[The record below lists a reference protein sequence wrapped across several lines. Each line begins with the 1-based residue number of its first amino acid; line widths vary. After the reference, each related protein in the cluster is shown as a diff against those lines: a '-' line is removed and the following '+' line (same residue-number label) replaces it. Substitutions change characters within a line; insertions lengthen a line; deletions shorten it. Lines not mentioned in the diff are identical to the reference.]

1 MITNM
6 DRKVYLKSLKDN
18 PRFTAEMLRLVEE
31 DLKFGLMPGETKT
44 YTEKKLDYGQ
54 MKVYSKCLRNGYG
67 EPVMEV
73 ITKEG
78 LAGEQMAVA
87 AEFYEKGVPL
97 ETIREVTENTG
108 KTALAM
114 RKELQNAIE
123 ELEETRQ
130 NRDRKEAN
138 ISELISRMEE
148 AVEKIN
154 LQEQHCNKINEK
166 LKELYTAGQDIKVQD
181 NLISQL
187 AEKDRM
193 LEKQQEQLNRS
204 RVEAVKLR
212 QELEEVEKEKITL
225 EKKIEE
231 MEWQRKK
238 GGQVELAEETGAL
251 AEAKKESFADRGGTG
266 EQGKIPH
273 FPAEYQVVLLD
284 GNGRAVPMVPV
295 ERMEKRRDNKII
307 SAFFSRM
314 RLKRKIDVVRLV
326 AERGLEP
333 EQLVQIRNAINKK
346 LTDQQLMVLIEH
358 GLPAGQMKEI
368 IDIAVYENGQKDGDI
383 FR

>member
-1 MITNM
+1 M
-6 DRKVYLKSLKDN
+6 
-18 PRFTAEMLRLVEE
+18 
-31 DLKFGLMPGETKT
+31 
-44 YTEKKLDYGQ
+44 
-54 MKVYSKCLRNGYG
+54 
-67 EPVMEV
+67 
-73 ITKEG
+73 
-78 LAGEQMAVA
+78 
-87 AEFYEKGVPL
+87 
-97 ETIREVTENTG
+97 
-108 KTALAM
+108 
-114 RKELQNAIE
+114 
-123 ELEETRQ
+123 
-130 NRDRKEAN
+130 
-138 ISELISRMEE
+138 
-148 AVEKIN
+148 
-154 LQEQHCNKINEK
+154 
-166 LKELYTAGQDIKVQD
+166 
-181 NLISQL
+181 
-187 AEKDRM
+187 
-193 LEKQQEQLNRS
+193 NRS

-238 GGQVELAEETGAL
+238 GGQVEVAEETGAL